1 MGPKIDINTLVA
13 KFNDEVEDWDR
24 SYEAFSDTVKQGKI
38 SKSLGN
44 QIKELYEK
52 VKSAFKGVRKGDP
65 DYKNNHSRVEELMKK
80 VEKEFFSVLQ
90 NSKSKSDDSS
100 SDTEKESEESVS
112 INKLIAKFDTFE
124 EMVNTCEARLQ
135 KQYNSVPEPTNISV
149 SLTNEAYESIKEIK
163 KEASKMYVDLKSLVN
178 KNIKYEE
185 QKKKVEQKWT
195 EMTEGI
201 ADKLAAAE
209 EYISK
214 YGAVSIVEPKAGTTQ
229 ETIASG
235 GNASASQSG
244 TFQQSK
250 QHLERLPLP
259 SFD

>member
-1 MGPKIDINTLVA
+1 M
-13 KFNDEVEDWDR
+13 
-24 SYEAFSDTVKQGKI
+24 
-38 SKSLGN
+38 
-44 QIKELYEK
+44 
-52 VKSAFKGVRKGDP
+52 
-65 DYKNNHSRVEELMKK
+65 
-80 VEKEFFSVLQ
+80 VLQ

-185 QKKKVEQKWT
+185 QKKKVEQK
-195 EMTEGI
+195 
-201 ADKLAAAE
+201 
-209 EYISK
+209 
-214 YGAVSIVEPKAGTTQ
+214 
-229 ETIASG
+229 
-235 GNASASQSG
+235 
-244 TFQQSK
+244 
-250 QHLERLPLP
+250 
-259 SFD
+259 